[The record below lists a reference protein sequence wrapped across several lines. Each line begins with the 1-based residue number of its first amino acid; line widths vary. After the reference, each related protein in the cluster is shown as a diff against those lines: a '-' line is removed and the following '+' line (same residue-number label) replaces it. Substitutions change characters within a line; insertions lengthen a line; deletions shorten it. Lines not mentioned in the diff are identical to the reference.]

1 MTKTISLAALAC
13 LIAGPAFAHAGITP
27 SEAVNGTTVKLAI
40 SIPHGCDGAATDTVI
55 IKLPE
60 GFVSA
65 KPMVKAG
72 WTVEI
77 TKGDYAK
84 SYELHGSAVTS
95 GALEVKWSGGSVPDD
110 QYDEFIVRGSV
121 QGFDAAAAL
130 PFAVTQLCGTAS
142 VAWDQIAA
150 EGQDAHSLE
159 HPAPVLKVTPAAA
172 EEHGHGH
179 GHDHAAAAAP
189 AAVTLGDLELTGPFT
204 RATLPNAPVA
214 GGFVTITNKGAEADK
229 LLSAS
234 SPISDVVQLH
244 EMKME
249 GDVMKMN
256 EVAGGIDIPAG
267 GTVSLAPGG
276 LHIMFMG
283 LKEPLVEGGKVPVT
297 LTFEKAGTIE
307 IELSIEG
314 IAAKQAAGEHA
325 HHSDAAHGH
334 DHGNGMA
341 VDQAGLSDV
350 DAITAMQKAMF
361 DRPESPLTMGAIV
374 VVGDY
379 AITGWAQ
386 DGTGG
391 RALLRKTAKGWGIHL
406 CSGESLK
413 DTAALVGMGVP
424 EDVAKSL
431 TEQLSAAE
439 AQLDPM
445 LVAEFAKFDGVMMV
459 DESLL

>member
-1 MTKTISLAALAC
+1 MTKHLMTKTISLAALAC

-110 QYDEFIVRGSV
+110 QYDEFIVRGSM
-121 QGFDAAAAL
+121 QGFDTAAAL

-172 EEHGHGH
+172 EEHGHGQ
-179 GHDHAAAAAP
+179 DQAAAAAP
-189 AAVTLGDLELTGPFT
+189 VAVTLGDLELTGAFT
-204 RATLPNAPVA
+204 RATLPNAPVG
-214 GGFVTITNKGAEADK
+214 GGFVTISNKGSEADR
-229 LLSAS
+229 LISVA
-234 SPISDVVQLH
+234 SPIADVAQLH

-256 EVAGGIDIPAG
+256 EVAGGIEIPAG
-267 GTVSLAPGG
+267 GTVELAPGG
-276 LHIMFMG
+276 FHMMFMG

-297 LTFEKAGTIE
+297 LTFEKAGAVE
-307 IELSIEG
+307 IELAIEG
-314 IAAKQAAGEHA
+314 IAAKEASGGGDHAG
-325 HHSDAAHGH
+325 HG
-334 DHGNGMA
+334 G
-341 VDQAGLSDV
+341 
-350 DAITAMQKAMF
+350 
-361 DRPESPLTMGAIV
+361 
-374 VVGDY
+374 
-379 AITGWAQ
+379 
-386 DGTGG
+386 
-391 RALLRKTAKGWGIHL
+391 
-406 CSGESLK
+406 
-413 DTAALVGMGVP
+413 
-424 EDVAKSL
+424 
-431 TEQLSAAE
+431 
-439 AQLDPM
+439 
-445 LVAEFAKFDGVMMV
+445 
-459 DESLL
+459 